1 MNITGNTIFIPGATA
16 GIGLALALRLQAAGN
31 TVVIG
36 GRRTEVLDGLAA
48 EHGFATVT
56 IDTTDARSVLAAR
69 DRVLEEHGNLNV
81 LIAMAGIMAAED
93 VRHASFLEEAERIIT
108 TNITG
113 PLRLIAAFTEQLQSQ
128 PDSTLITVSSGLAF
142 TPLASTPTY
151 NGSKA
156 FIHQFSETIRMQF
169 AGTSVKV
176 VELVP
181 PAVQT
186 ELMAGNSQKEH
197 YLPLDAF
204 ADEVIAL
211 LESQPDAQE
220 ILVERV
226 KFLRFAEVENRYDAA
241 IAAINPMPE
250 QQPA

>member
-1 MNITGNTIFIPGATA
+1 MNISGNTIFIPGASS

-36 GRRTEVLDGLAA
+36 GRRSDVLDGHA
-48 EHGFATVT
+48 
-56 IDTTDARSVLAAR
+56 D
-69 DRVLEEHGNLNV
+69 LNV
-81 LIAMAGIMAAED
+81 LIAMAGVMATED
-93 VRHASFLEEAERIIT
+93 VREASFLEEAERIID
-108 TNITG
+108 TNIAG
-113 PLRLIAAFTEQLQSQ
+113 PLRLVSAFIEQLQSQ

-156 FIHQFSETIRMQF
+156 FIHQFSETIRLQLV
-169 AGTSVKV
+169 GTSVKV

-186 ELMAGNSQKEH
+186 ELTPGQSTREN
-197 YLPLDAF
+197 YLPLDDF
-204 ADEVIAL
+204 ADEVLAL

-226 KFLRFAEVENRYDAA
+226 KFLRFAEVEGRYGAA
-241 IAAINPMPE
+241 VAAINPLPE